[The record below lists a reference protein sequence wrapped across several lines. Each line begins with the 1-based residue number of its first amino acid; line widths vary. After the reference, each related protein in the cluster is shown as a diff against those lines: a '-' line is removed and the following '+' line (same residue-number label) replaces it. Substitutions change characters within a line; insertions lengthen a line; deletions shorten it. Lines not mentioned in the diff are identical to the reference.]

1 MDPNV
6 CYVNRSTYFHFIVCL
21 GGFMFLEG
29 MISIKSVLKGLMFK
43 MKYLINKMHYN
54 TLSQQVWDLIIGV
67 FISILEVKGSNLTNG
82 VFVLN
87 NGKLTKYF
95 SM

>member
-1 MDPNV
+1 
-6 CYVNRSTYFHFIVCL
+6 
-21 GGFMFLEG
+21 MFLEG